1 MLIVGIRMRNERE
14 RHLNTGGRDGGQE
27 QLGVEA
33 WLAALIL
40 GGCVVAWPWLSGRVT
55 VPWDAKAQFLPQ
67 LQFLAQSLGKGE
79 SPFWAP
85 YVFGGHPQIADAQSL
100 IFSPPFLLL
109 SLFNSS
115 PSAWA
120 ADVTLYL
127 CVLASSAAFFLWLR
141 GKGIAPLPAFIGALG
156 FAFGASMAWRIQH
169 TGQVLSLAY
178 LPFVLLLL
186 DRALAK
192 RSMLYGAGAG
202 LAAGVLVLG
211 RDQVALLSIY
221 FLIAYVTV
229 YWLRGDGAG
238 ARFKA
243 SLAPLI
249 SGGAT
254 GLALIAL
261 PILMTLLLAQDSNR
275 PAIDLEGAGHGSL
288 HPGLFLTALAPDVF
302 GSSGAQAD
310 YWGPPSFYWQGT
322 GLYIAQNMG
331 QLYIGAVA
339 ALALLWG
346 LFAGAFKTGDALFLV
361 CALALTV
368 LYALGWYT
376 PVFAWMHAALPGVDL
391 YRRPADA
398 TFLIGFLASALAAF
412 ALDRFLRD
420 HATLQRG
427 PLVATAVTIAA
438 AFAVMIALAVQAG
451 RFSNAAA
458 DILLPAALFVIAA
471 GLLYA
476 LVRSGER
483 LRELLAACVAIFTV
497 ADLAYSNGPGGATAL
512 APDHYE
518 VLKPGT
524 SNATILEL
532 AARTRATQSDIRRD
546 RVELAGLGFHWP
558 NAALTHGLES
568 TLGYNP
574 VRLAWVT
581 EALAAGDTVGLPDQ
595 RGFSPL
601 FPSYRSPLANL
612 LGLRFIATGVPIE
625 QIDKMLK
632 ADALPLVARTPH
644 GYIYENTQALPRVMF
659 VPHAQTADF
668 AEILKTGN
676 WPRTDFDDTV
686 LIEEDPLPGT
696 RSKGT
701 VRIVSYTNTRI
712 ELEADSPQGGYVVLN
727 DIWHP
732 WWFATRDGADT
743 PMLRANVIF
752 RSVSVPPGRHRIGFE
767 FRPVQGA
774 LKQLLRGD

>member
-1 MLIVGIRMRNERE
+1 MRNERE
-14 RHLNTGGRDGGQE
+14 RHLNTGGRDGRQGPHE
-27 QLGVEA
+27 AGA
-33 WLAALIL
+33 WLIALIL
-40 GGCVVAWPWLSGRVT
+40 GGCVIAWPWLSGRVT

-67 LQFLAQSLGKGE
+67 LQFLAQSLARGE

-109 SLFNSS
+109 ALIDPS

-120 ADVTLYL
+120 MDVTLYL
-127 CVLASSAAFFLWLR
+127 CVLASAAAFFLWLR

-186 DRALAK
+186 DSALAK

-211 RDQVALLSIY
+211 RDQVALLGIY
-221 FLIAYVTV
+221 FLIAYVAV
-229 YWLRGDGAG
+229 YWLRGDEAG

-243 SLAPLI
+243 SLAPLV
-249 SGGAT
+249 SGGVA

-275 PAIDLEGAGHGSL
+275 PAIDLEGAGRGSL
-288 HPGLFLTALAPDVF
+288 HPALFLTALAPDVF
-302 GSSGAQAD
+302 GSSGAQAA
-310 YWGPPSFYWQGT
+310 YWGPPSFYWNGT

-331 QLYIGAVA
+331 QLYIGAAA
-339 ALALLWG
+339 ALAILWG
-346 LFAGAFKTGDALFLV
+346 LLAGAFKKGDGLFFV
-361 CALALTV
+361 CALAVTV
-368 LYALGWYT
+368 VYALGWYT

-398 TFLIGFLASALAAF
+398 TFLIGFLLSALSAF
-412 ALDRFLRD
+412 ALDVFLRD

-427 PLVATAVTIAA
+427 PMVAA
-438 AFAVMIALAVQAG
+438 AATIVLAFAAMIALAVQAG
-451 RFSNAAA
+451 RLSDAGA

-476 LVRSGER
+476 LARAAGQ
-483 LRELLAACVAIFTV
+483 LRDVLAACVAIFTV

-512 APDHYE
+512 APNHYE
-518 VLKPGT
+518 VLDPGT
-524 SNATILEL
+524 SNATIAEL
-532 AARTRATQSDIRRD
+532 TARTRATVSEDRRD

-558 NAALTHGLES
+558 NAALSHRLES

-581 EALAAGDTVGLPDQ
+581 QALGAGDTVGLPDQ
-595 RGFSPL
+595 RTFSPL

-612 LGLRFIATGVPIE
+612 LGLRFIATGVPVE
-625 QIDKMLK
+625 QIDKTLK
-632 ADALPLVARTPH
+632 ADTLPLVARTPD

-659 VPHAQTADF
+659 APNAERADF
-668 AEILKTGN
+668 AGILKTGT
-676 WPRTDFDDTV
+676 WPRTDFYDTV
-686 LIEEDPLPGT
+686 LIEGDPLPGR
-696 RSKGT
+696 RSPGT
-701 VRIVSYTNTRI
+701 AKIVSYENTRV

-732 WWFATRDGADT
+732 WWFATLDGADT

-752 RSVSVPPGRHRIGFE
+752 RSVNVPPGRHRIVFE
-767 FRPVQGA
+767 FRPVEGA
-774 LKQLLRGD
+774 LKQLARPD

>member
-1 MLIVGIRMRNERE
+1 MRNERE
-14 RHLNTGGRDGGQE
+14 RHLNTGAIGGGQV
-27 QLGVEA
+27 QVAPARSA

-40 GGCVVAWPWLSGRVT
+40 GGCVIAWPWLSGRVT

-67 LQFLAQSLGKGE
+67 LQFLAQTIARGE

-109 SLFNSS
+109 ALVNPS

-120 ADVTLYL
+120 MDVTLYL
-127 CVLASSAAFFLWLR
+127 CVIASAAAFFFWMLNR
-141 GKGIAPLPAFIGALG
+141 GIAPLPAFIGALG

-178 LPFVLLLL
+178 LPFVLLFL
-186 DRALAK
+186 DLALSK
-192 RSMLYGAGAG
+192 RSLLYGAAAG

-221 FLIAYVTV
+221 FLIAYVLAH
-229 YWLRGDGAG
+229 WLRDGWSP
-238 ARFKA
+238 ARFSA
-243 SLAPLI
+243 SLPALV
-249 SGGAT
+249 SGGVT
-254 GLALIAL
+254 GIAVIAL
-261 PILMTLLLAQDSNR
+261 PILMTFLLAQDSNR
-275 PAIDLEGAGHGSL
+275 PTIDLEGAGRGSL
-288 HPGLFLTALAPDVF
+288 HPGLFLTAFAPDVF

-331 QLYIGAVA
+331 QLYIGAAA

-346 LFAGAFKTGDALFLV
+346 ISSGAFRDGDGFFLA
-361 CALALTV
+361 CALAFAI

-376 PVFAWMHAALPGVDL
+376 PVFSWMHAILPGVDL

-398 TFLIGFLASALAAF
+398 TFLIGFLASTLAAI
-412 ALDRFLRD
+412 ALDRFLREAGSLRAAPLA
-420 HATLQRG
+420 ATGLII
-427 PLVATAVTIAA
+427 TA
-438 AFAVMIALAVQAG
+438 AFIAMTVLAIQAG
-451 RFSNAAA
+451 RFWNAAA
-458 DILLPAALFVIAA
+458 DILLPAALFATAA

-476 LVRSGER
+476 LARAQGR
-483 LRELLAACVAIFTV
+483 LRDMLAAGLALFTV

-512 APDHYE
+512 PPAGYD
-518 VLKPGT
+518 VLSP
-524 SNATILEL
+524 ATKIAVITEL
-532 AARTRATQSDIRRD
+532 TARTKETQSDTRRD

-568 TLGYNP
+568 SLGYNP

-581 EALAAGDTVGLPDQ
+581 EAIGAGDTVGLPDQ
-595 RGFSPL
+595 RSFSPL

-625 QIDKMLK
+625 QIDKTLS
-632 ADALPLVARTPH
+632 AGALPIVARTPDAT
-644 GYIYENTQALPRVMF
+644 IYENIDALPRVIF
-659 VPHAQTADF
+659 APAAEKADF
-668 AEILKTGN
+668 AEIVRTGR
-676 WPRTDFDDTV
+676 WPRTDFLDTA
-686 LIEEDPLPGT
+686 LIEGDPLPGKRT
-696 RSKGT
+696 PGKIK
-701 VRIVSYTNTRI
+701 IVSYTNTRVV
-712 ELEADSPQGGYVVLN
+712 LETDSPQGGYAVLN

-732 WWFATRDGADT
+732 WWFATLDGADT

-752 RSVSVPPGRHRIGFE
+752 RTVTVPPGRHTIAFE
-767 FRPVQGA
+767 FRPIEGA
-774 LKQLLRGD
+774 LKQLARRD